1 MLKVTTGDFTGALQF
16 PDGFWFPKAGAQRF
30 EETNRE
36 IRISNLMQD
45 SQGLP

>member
-1 MLKVTTGDFTGALQF
+1 MLKAPTGNFPGVLQV
-16 PDGFWFPKAGAQRF
+16 PDGFWFPKAGAQGF

-45 SQGLP
+45 S